1 MFKRFLLLYS
11 FLAVGCSAQPKTVL
25 IANFENVCS
34 YPVEIFVREY
44 SNGKE
49 SFTHSQSLATGESVE
64 VLSYITFSERPEEG
78 IPDTYSLD
86 ITAQGK
92 SVVLDKE
99 RFLAQL
105 THSSVERK
113 GHTPAIWKI
122 RDTALCP

>member
-1 MFKRFLLLYS
+1 MLKRFLLLYS

-25 IANFENVCS
+25 IADFENVCD
-34 YPVEIFVREY
+34 YPVEVSIREY
-44 SNGKE
+44 SNGKGP
-49 SFTHSQSLATGESVE
+49 FAPGQSLATGESAE

-78 IPDTYSLD
+78 IPDTYRLD

-99 RFLAQL
+99 RVLAQL
-105 THSSVERK
+105 ARSSVERK
-113 GHTPAIWKI
+113 GNAIHTWKI